1 VEHGVSTIKKL
12 IALQRLFLRVCLTL
26 VCWNFPDSIFW
37 SKILSC
43 GGKASAHF
51 ETGKS
56 QILWSLL
63 IFGDIL
69 VNLWK
74 LESCGYKA
82 SPCFSPFWNWKIPSS
97 MRRINLCDILA
108 NLWKLESCGYKASPC
123 FFPPILNRKSPDIK
137 PLFIFLWFFLTPED
151 YKAVAL
157 KRPLVLAHFELEE
170 HKYYEAHLIFG
181 GILVN
186 LWNTSSRRMICFEF
200 CLAKDVVMIVRYI
213 FSNNVQNMKLKAF
226 LAQTVH
232 IRLVSFCNQMKTS
245 WTVCSGIV
253 IPSV

>member
-1 VEHGVSTIKKL
+1 MKLCLTSRVTAAFQRISCTVEHGVSTIKKL

-69 VNLWK
+69 V
-74 LESCGYKA
+74 
-82 SPCFSPFWNWKIPSS
+82 
-97 MRRINLCDILA
+97 